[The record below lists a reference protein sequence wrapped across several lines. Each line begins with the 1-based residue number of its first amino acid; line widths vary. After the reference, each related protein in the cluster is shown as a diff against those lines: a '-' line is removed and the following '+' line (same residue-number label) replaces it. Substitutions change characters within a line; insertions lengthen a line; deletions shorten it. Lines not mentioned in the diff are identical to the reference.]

1 MITMALLI
9 ALGTSLQASGNPRVI
24 IEAKNDVEVTHHDRS
39 GTEVH
44 GKLYLDD
51 VRVRPFRILKGQR
64 FQMVKIGQEGGCR
77 IRFEKK
83 EYALSSCPWLPGF
96 RDEQTDIFQIITK

>member
-64 FQMVKIGQEGGCR
+64 FQMVKIGQEGGTAGAR
-77 IRFEKK
+77 TG
-83 EYALSSCPWLPGF
+83 YAPLGVGTVKPC
-96 RDEQTDIFQIITK
+96 